1 MTVTVASF
9 RQSFPEFTDPEIYDG
24 GYITNVLL
32 PLALAFQNARR
43 WDVLTIDYGTGLF
56 VAHYLVL
63 EARAAATT
71 AAGGI
76 PGTVEGIRTAKSVDK
91 VAISY
96 DANTVALEGAAF
108 WNMTTYGI
116 RFYQL
121 TRAYGTG
128 GVQVGAGPAGY
139 FSFGGGWL

>member
-1 MTVTVASF
+1 MTVTVTSF
-9 RQSFPEFTDPEIYDG
+9 RQNLQEFNDPQVYSSSSVTYLI
-24 GYITNVLL
+24 
-32 PLALAFQNARR
+32 ALAATFQNAAR
-43 WDVLTIDYGTGLF
+43 WDPLTIDYGTGLF

-63 EARAAATT
+63 EARAVATV

-96 DANTVALEGAAF
+96 DAQSVALEGAAF

-121 TRAYGTG
+121 TRAYGSG
-128 GVQVGAGPAGY
+128 GAQLGLPTDSAPFYWPGFV
-139 FSFGGGWL
+139 

>member
-1 MTVTVASF
+1 MTVTVSSF
-9 RQSFPEFTDPEIYDG
+9 RQSFPEFTDPGDYDG
-24 GYITNVLL
+24 DFIGNVLL
-32 PLALAFQNARR
+32 PLALAFQNPNR
-43 WDVLTIDYGTGLF
+43 WDPLTIDYGTGLF

-63 EARAAATT
+63 QARASGTV

-121 TRAYGTG
+121 TRLYGTG
-128 GVQVGAGPAGY
+128 GAQIGAGPAGR